1 MANRTPLRE
10 QLQTIERLLERAK
23 AEQDWPAIPP
33 LKATAELL
41 KWTMANAETLK
52 VAAAVVKHPA
62 VQAVLAAFPDAE
74 ITAIRP
80 GADSKP

>member
-1 MANRTPLRE
+1 MTNRTPLPD
-10 QLQTIERLLERAK
+10 QLATIERLLARAK

-41 KWTMANAETLK
+41 RWTMANAETLK
-52 VAAAVVKHPA
+52 VAGAVVKHPA
-62 VQAVLAAFPDAE
+62 VEAVLAAFPGAE

-80 GADSKP
+80 GADSKS

>member
-10 QLQTIERLLERAK
+10 QLDTIERLLERAK
-23 AEQDWPAIPP
+23 VEQDWPAIPP

-41 KWTMANAETLK
+41 RWTMANAETLK
-52 VAAAVVKHPA
+52 VAAVVVKHPA
-62 VQAVLAAFPDAE
+62 VQAVLAAFPGAE

-80 GADSKP
+80 GANSKP